1 MRQFLAT
8 VLFAS
13 LCLATPSRAQT
24 QDPSEML
31 PGFDIPSLQRIL
43 TDFGYR
49 SAVRGFADGS
59 QALNVLSPNNLR
71 FIMLPS
77 ACGEGRC
84 AAVRIIALFAAGE
97 EPYRLDR
104 LNAFNNTYAFIKA
117 FKIGEDA
124 AVSRYLT
131 ADYGLPKGNV
141 VVNVAAFETIARR
154 LLPFIAPLDA
164 PEEGAEKGPRVDAS
178 LNATDVAYEDDQ
190 MSGHAAQILSLFP
203 DGQIDP
209 TLLNGSP

>member
-1 MRQFLAT
+1 MRYLMAA

-13 LCLATPSRAQT
+13 LCATTPSRAQT
-24 QDPSEML
+24 QDPSEMM
-31 PGFDIPSLQRIL
+31 PGFDIPGLQSIL

-49 SAVRGFADGS
+49 SAVRVFSDGS
-59 QALNVLSPNNLR
+59 QALNVMSPNNLR
-71 FIMLPS
+71 FIMIPS
-77 ACGEGRC
+77 ACSQGRC

-97 EPYRLDR
+97 EPYDLAR
-104 LNAFNNTYAFIKA
+104 LNDFNNTYAFIKA

-154 LLPFIAPLDA
+154 LLPFVAPQ
-164 PEEGAEKGPRVDAS
+164 PEQQPGAGPQAPRVDTGLS
-178 LNATDVAYEDDQ
+178 KTEVAFDGSDQ
-190 MSGHAAQILSLFP
+190 PGHVQEILSLFP
-203 DGQIDP
+203 GGEIDP
-209 TLLNGSP
+209 TLLN